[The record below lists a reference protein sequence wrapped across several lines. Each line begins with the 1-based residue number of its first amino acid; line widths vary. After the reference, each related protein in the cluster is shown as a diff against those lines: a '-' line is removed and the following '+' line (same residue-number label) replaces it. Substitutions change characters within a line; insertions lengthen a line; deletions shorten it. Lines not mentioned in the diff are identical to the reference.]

1 MEKQNSYTHILKYT
15 GLFGGVQGI
24 NILVGLV
31 RNKLVALI
39 LGTMGMG
46 LLALYSSTI
55 KLVGDSTNLGLAI
68 IAVRDISAAYESGD
82 RQK

>member
-55 KLVGDSTNLGLAI
+55 KLVGDSTN
-68 IAVRDISAAYESGD
+68 V
-82 RQK
+82 

>member
-68 IAVRDISAAYESGD
+68 SAVRDISAAYESGD

>member
-46 LLALYSSTI
+46 FLALYSSTK
-55 KLVGDSTNLGLAI
+55 KLVGDPTKPGFAKSS
-68 IAVRDISAAYESGD
+68 VRDLSAAY
-82 RQK
+82 